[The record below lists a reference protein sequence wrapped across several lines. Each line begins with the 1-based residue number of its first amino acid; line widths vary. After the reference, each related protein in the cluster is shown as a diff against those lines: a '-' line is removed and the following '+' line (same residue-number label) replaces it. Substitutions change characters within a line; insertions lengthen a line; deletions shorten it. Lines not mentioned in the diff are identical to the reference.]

1 MRTLAMGLE
10 SVTFVLWFVD
20 KRTAIAVESIAVVPR
35 NSYLIRPVASA
46 RELANQIRTE
56 PVVAQRYARHF
67 KRSAWE
73 FADYVE
79 KNLRLTR
86 LERAQT
92 FNVYYAPPD
101 NRLLVVRRT
110 LPKGTPVF
118 VEKRSGKPIL
128 KANCGNPLT
137 PAASIPPPQ
146 ATRPIEI
153 ASVATPTPV
162 FAEVIDTPQT
172 PTIEIVE
179 IVDAPIEEVV
189 AADVLPTETLVETLP
204 ESAPEPEA
212 PPTLALLAASPTTQ
226 LPPVDHWWR
235 VQLAAVS
242 TAHRARH
249 TTRGREFRADSRTDE
264 RAHLRRRFGLALPAL
279 AQGAEA
285 LPELQPAQG
294 RLQRVFGVA

>member
-1 MRTLAMGLE
+1 MRTLAGIG
-10 SVTFVLWFVD
+10 SVFVLSLLTSV
-20 KRTAIAVESIAVVPR
+20 AIAAESIAVVPR

-92 FNVYYAPPD
+92 FNVYYSPPD

-146 ATRPIEI
+146 ATLPIEI
-153 ASVATPTPV
+153 ASVATPIPMFADTINAPQAPV
-162 FAEVIDTPQT
+162 
-172 PTIEIVE
+172 IEIVE
-179 IVDAPIEEVV
+179 IAEAPIEEVV

-204 ESAPEPEA
+204 EAAPEPEA
-212 PPTLALLAASPTTQ
+212 PPTLAPVAASPTTQ
-226 LPPVDHWWR
+226 LPPAITSGDFNWLPFLPLVALITPRGGDTFEPIPEPTSALILSAGLGLLYPLSR
-235 VQLAAVS
+235 
-242 TAHRARH
+242 RA
-249 TTRGREFRADSRTDE
+249 
-264 RAHLRRRFGLALPAL
+264 LRRS
-279 AQGAEA
+279 QNSS
-285 LPELQPAQG
+285 
-294 RLQRVFGVA
+294 QRKGDSSASSA

>member
-1 MRTLAMGLE
+1 MRTLAGIG
-10 SVTFVLWFVD
+10 SVFVLSLLTSV
-20 KRTAIAVESIAVVPR
+20 AIAVESIAVVPR

-101 NRLLVVRRT
+101 DRLLVVRRT

-146 ATRPIEI
+146 ATRPVEI
-153 ASVATPTPV
+153 ASVATPIPMFADTINAPQAPV
-162 FAEVIDTPQT
+162 
-172 PTIEIVE
+172 IEIVE
-179 IVDAPIEEVV
+179 IADAPIEEVV

-212 PPTLALLAASPTTQ
+212 PPTLAPVMTSPTTQ
-226 LPPVDHWWR
+226 LPPAIRGGPNWLPFLPLITL
-235 VQLAAVS
+235 LAPRSGDDFAPIPEPTS
-242 TAHRARH
+242 ALILGAGLGLLYPLSRRA
-249 TTRGREFRADSRTDE
+249 
-264 RAHLRRRFGLALPAL
+264 LRRS
-279 AQGAEA
+279 QNSS
-285 LPELQPAQG
+285 
-294 RLQRVFGVA
+294 QRRGDSSASSA

>member
-1 MRTLAMGLE
+1 MRTLAGIG
-10 SVTFVLWFVD
+10 SVFVLSLLTSV
-20 KRTAIAVESIAVVPR
+20 AIAAESIAVVPR

-46 RELANQIRTE
+46 WELANQIRTE

-92 FNVYYAPPD
+92 FNVYYSPPD

-128 KANCGNPLT
+128 KGDCGNPLT
-137 PAASIPPPQ
+137 PAASIPTPQ
-146 ATRPIEI
+146 ATLPIEI
-153 ASVATPTPV
+153 ASVATPIPMFADTINAPQAPV
-162 FAEVIDTPQT
+162 
-172 PTIEIVE
+172 IEIVE
-179 IVDAPIEEVV
+179 IAEAPIEEVV

-204 ESAPEPEA
+204 EAAPEPEA
-212 PPTLALLAASPTTQ
+212 PPTLAPVAASPTTQ
-226 LPPVDHWWR
+226 LPPAITSGDFNWLPFLPLVALITPRGGDTFEPIPEPTSALILGAGLGLLYPLSR
-235 VQLAAVS
+235 
-242 TAHRARH
+242 RA
-249 TTRGREFRADSRTDE
+249 
-264 RAHLRRRFGLALPAL
+264 LRRS
-279 AQGAEA
+279 QNSS
-285 LPELQPAQG
+285 
-294 RLQRVFGVA
+294 QRRGDSSASSA

>member
-1 MRTLAMGLE
+1 MQMTIRVGVMTLLGL
-10 SVTFVLWFVD
+10 LAG
-20 KRTAIAVESIAVVPR
+20 TAIAAESIAVVPR

-92 FNVYYAPPD
+92 FNVYYSPPD
-101 NRLLVVRRT
+101 DRLLVVRRT

-118 VEKRSGKPIL
+118 VERNTGKPIL

-137 PAASIPPPQ
+137 PAAAIPTPPQ
-146 ATRPIEI
+146 ATLPVEV
-153 ASVATPTPV
+153 ASVATPIPMFADTINAPQAPV
-162 FAEVIDTPQT
+162 
-172 PTIEIVE
+172 IEIVE
-179 IVDAPIEEVV
+179 IAEAPIEEVV

-204 ESAPEPEA
+204 EAAPEPEA
-212 PPTLALLAASPTTQ
+212 PPALAAVPSAPTPQLPPIVTGGGPNWLPFLPLIALLAPRGGNDSTPIPEPTSA
-226 LPPVDHWWR
+226 LILGAGLGLLYPLSR
-235 VQLAAVS
+235 
-242 TAHRARH
+242 RA
-249 TTRGREFRADSRTDE
+249 
-264 RAHLRRRFGLALPAL
+264 LRRS
-279 AQGAEA
+279 QNSS
-285 LPELQPAQG
+285 
-294 RLQRVFGVA
+294 QRRGDSSASSA

>member
-1 MRTLAMGLE
+1 MRTLAGIG
-10 SVTFVLWFVD
+10 SVFVLSLLTSV
-20 KRTAIAVESIAVVPR
+20 AIAVESIAVVPR
-35 NSYLIRPVASA
+35 NSYLVRPVASA

-101 NRLLVVRRT
+101 DRLLVVRRT

-153 ASVATPTPV
+153 ASVATPIPMFADTINAPQAPV
-162 FAEVIDTPQT
+162 
-172 PTIEIVE
+172 IEIVE
-179 IVDAPIEEVV
+179 IAEAPIEEVV

-204 ESAPEPEA
+204 ESAPEPEV
-212 PPTLALLAASPTTQ
+212 PPTLAPVMTSPTTQ
-226 LPPVDHWWR
+226 LPPAIRGGPNWLPFLPLITL
-235 VQLAAVS
+235 LAPRSGDDFAPIPEPTS
-242 TAHRARH
+242 ALILGAGLGLLYPLSRRA
-249 TTRGREFRADSRTDE
+249 
-264 RAHLRRRFGLALPAL
+264 LRRS
-279 AQGAEA
+279 QNSS
-285 LPELQPAQG
+285 
-294 RLQRVFGVA
+294 QRRGDSSASSA

>member
-1 MRTLAMGLE
+1 MQFTARIGVIGLLVWLAGA
-10 SVTFVLWFVD
+10 
-20 KRTAIAVESIAVVPR
+20 AIAAESIAVVPR

-86 LERAQT
+86 LEQAQT
-92 FNVYYAPPD
+92 FNVYYSPPD

-146 ATRPIEI
+146 ATLPIEI
-153 ASVATPTPV
+153 ASVATPIPMFADTINAPQAPV
-162 FAEVIDTPQT
+162 
-172 PTIEIVE
+172 IEIVE
-179 IVDAPIEEVV
+179 IAEAPIEEVV

-204 ESAPEPEA
+204 EAAPEPEA
-212 PPTLALLAASPTTQ
+212 PPALAAVPSAPTPQLPPIVTGGGPNWLPFLPLIALLAPRGGNDSTPIPEPTSA
-226 LPPVDHWWR
+226 LILSAGLGLLYPLSR
-235 VQLAAVS
+235 
-242 TAHRARH
+242 RA
-249 TTRGREFRADSRTDE
+249 
-264 RAHLRRRFGLALPAL
+264 LRRS
-279 AQGAEA
+279 QNSS
-285 LPELQPAQG
+285 
-294 RLQRVFGVA
+294 QRKGDSSASSA

>member
-1 MRTLAMGLE
+1 MRIMVRAVVMTLFGLL
-10 SVTFVLWFVD
+10 TG
-20 KRTAIAVESIAVVPR
+20 TIIAAESIAVVPR

-46 RELANQIRTE
+46 WELANQIRTE

-86 LERAQT
+86 LEQAQT

-146 ATRPIEI
+146 ATLPIEI
-153 ASVATPTPV
+153 ASVATPIPMFADTINAPQAPV
-162 FAEVIDTPQT
+162 
-172 PTIEIVE
+172 IEIVE
-179 IVDAPIEEVV
+179 IAEAPIEEVV

-212 PPTLALLAASPTTQ
+212 PPALAAVPSAPTPQLPPIVTGGGPNWLPFLPLIALLAPRGGNDSTPIPEPTSA
-226 LPPVDHWWR
+226 LILSAGLGLLYPLSR
-235 VQLAAVS
+235 
-242 TAHRARH
+242 RA
-249 TTRGREFRADSRTDE
+249 
-264 RAHLRRRFGLALPAL
+264 LRRS
-279 AQGAEA
+279 QNSS
-285 LPELQPAQG
+285 
-294 RLQRVFGVA
+294 QRKGDSSASSA

>member
-1 MRTLAMGLE
+1 MQMTIRVGVMTLLGL
-10 SVTFVLWFVD
+10 LAG
-20 KRTAIAVESIAVVPR
+20 TAIAVESIAVVPR
-35 NSYLIRPVASA
+35 NSYLVRPVASA

-67 KRSAWE
+67 RRSAWE

-92 FNVYYAPPD
+92 FNVYYSPPD
-101 NRLLVVRRT
+101 DRLLVVRRT

-204 ESAPEPEA
+204 ESAPEPELPVA
-212 PPTLALLAASPTTQ
+212 PPVLSPVASAPTPQLPPIVTGGGSNWLPFLPLIALLAPRSGGGDPTPIPEPASALILGAGLGLLYP
-226 LPPVDHWWR
+226 LSR
-235 VQLAAVS
+235 
-242 TAHRARH
+242 RA
-249 TTRGREFRADSRTDE
+249 
-264 RAHLRRRFGLALPAL
+264 LRRS
-279 AQGAEA
+279 QNSS
-285 LPELQPAQG
+285 
-294 RLQRVFGVA
+294 QRRGDSSASSA

>member
-1 MRTLAMGLE
+1 MRTLAGIG
-10 SVTFVLWFVD
+10 SVFVLSLLTSV
-20 KRTAIAVESIAVVPR
+20 AIAAESIAVVPR

-92 FNVYYAPPD
+92 FNVYYSPPD
-101 NRLLVVRRT
+101 DRLLVVRRT

-118 VEKRSGKPIL
+118 VERNTGKPIL

-137 PAASIPPPQ
+137 PAAAIPMPPQ
-146 ATRPIEI
+146 ATLPVEV
-153 ASVATPTPV
+153 ASVATPIPMFADTINAPQAPV
-162 FAEVIDTPQT
+162 
-172 PTIEIVE
+172 IEIVE
-179 IVDAPIEEVV
+179 IAEAPIEEVV

-204 ESAPEPEA
+204 EAAPEPEA
-212 PPTLALLAASPTTQ
+212 PPTLAPVAASPTTQ
-226 LPPVDHWWR
+226 LPPAITSGGFNWLPFLPLVALITPRGGDTFEPIPEPTSALILSAGLGLLYPLSR
-235 VQLAAVS
+235 
-242 TAHRARH
+242 RA
-249 TTRGREFRADSRTDE
+249 
-264 RAHLRRRFGLALPAL
+264 LRRS
-279 AQGAEA
+279 QNSS
-285 LPELQPAQG
+285 
-294 RLQRVFGVA
+294 QRKGDSSASSA

>member
-1 MRTLAMGLE
+1 MRKHMTILIILGAGMVVHAWSTVG
-10 SVTFVLWFVD
+10 
-20 KRTAIAVESIAVVPR
+20 VPR

-79 KNLRLTR
+79 KHLRLTR

-118 VEKRSGKPIL
+118 AEKRSGKPIL
-128 KANCGNPLT
+128 KADCGNPLT
-137 PAASIPPPQ
+137 PAVRLSIQKPTLPVEFVS
-146 ATRPIEI
+146 T
-153 ASVATPTPV
+153 ATPMPAL
-162 FAEVIDTPQT
+162 AEMVDAPQV
-172 PTIEIVE
+172 PDIELVE
-179 IVDAPIEEVV
+179 VVDAPIEEVV
-189 AADVLPTETLVETLP
+189 AADVLPTEMLVETLP

-212 PPTLALLAASPTTQ
+212 PPALPPVASAPTPQ
-226 LPPVDHWWR
+226 LPPAIRGGPNWLPFLPLVALFAPPSGGGNPTPIPEPASALILITGLGLLYPFSR
-235 VQLAAVS
+235 
-242 TAHRARH
+242 RA
-249 TTRGREFRADSRTDE
+249 
-264 RAHLRRRFGLALPAL
+264 LRRSQNSSQCRGDSSASSA
-279 AQGAEA
+279 
-285 LPELQPAQG
+285 
-294 RLQRVFGVA
+294 

>member
-1 MRTLAMGLE
+1 
-10 SVTFVLWFVD
+10 
-20 KRTAIAVESIAVVPR
+20 
-35 NSYLIRPVASA
+35 
-46 RELANQIRTE
+46 
-56 PVVAQRYARHF
+56 VVAQRYARHF

-101 NRLLVVRRT
+101 GRLLVVRRT

-162 FAEVIDTPQT
+162 FAEVIDTPQM

-179 IVDAPIEEVV
+179 IADAPIEEVV

-204 ESAPEPEA
+204 ESAPEPEV
-212 PPTLALLAASPTTQ
+212 PPTLAPVMTSPTTQ
-226 LPPVDHWWR
+226 LPPAIRGGPNWLPFLPLITL
-235 VQLAAVS
+235 LAPRSGDDFDPIPEPTSALILGAGLGLLYPLS
-242 TAHRARH
+242 RRA
-249 TTRGREFRADSRTDE
+249 
-264 RAHLRRRFGLALPAL
+264 LRRS
-279 AQGAEA
+279 QNSS
-285 LPELQPAQG
+285 
-294 RLQRVFGVA
+294 QRRGDSSASSA

>member
-1 MRTLAMGLE
+1 MRALAGIG
-10 SVTFVLWFVD
+10 SVFVLSLLTSV
-20 KRTAIAVESIAVVPR
+20 AIAVESIAVVPR
-35 NSYLIRPVASA
+35 NSFLVRPVASA

-67 KRSAWE
+67 RRSAWE

-79 KNLRLTR
+79 KHLRLTR

-101 NRLLVVRRT
+101 DRLLVVRRT

-153 ASVATPTPV
+153 ASVATPIPMFADTINAPQAPV
-162 FAEVIDTPQT
+162 
-172 PTIEIVE
+172 IEIVE
-179 IVDAPIEEVV
+179 IAEAPIEEVV

-212 PPTLALLAASPTTQ
+212 PPTLAPVMTSPTTQ
-226 LPPVDHWWR
+226 LPPAIRGGPNWLPFLPLITL
-235 VQLAAVS
+235 LAPRSGDDFAPIPEPTS
-242 TAHRARH
+242 ALILGAGLGLLYPLSRRA
-249 TTRGREFRADSRTDE
+249 
-264 RAHLRRRFGLALPAL
+264 LRRS
-279 AQGAEA
+279 QNSS
-285 LPELQPAQG
+285 
-294 RLQRVFGVA
+294 QRKGDSSASSA

>member
-1 MRTLAMGLE
+1 MRTLAGIG
-10 SVTFVLWFVD
+10 SVFVLSLLTSV
-20 KRTAIAVESIAVVPR
+20 AIAAESIAVVPR

-92 FNVYYAPPD
+92 FNVYYSPPD
-101 NRLLVVRRT
+101 DRLLVVRRT

-118 VEKRSGKPIL
+118 VERNTGKPIL

-137 PAASIPPPQ
+137 PAAAIPTPPQ
-146 ATRPIEI
+146 ATLPVEV
-153 ASVATPTPV
+153 ASVATPIPMFADTINAPQAPV
-162 FAEVIDTPQT
+162 
-172 PTIEIVE
+172 IEIVE
-179 IVDAPIEEVV
+179 IAEAPIEEVV

-204 ESAPEPEA
+204 EAAPEPEA
-212 PPTLALLAASPTTQ
+212 PPTLAPVAASPTTQ
-226 LPPVDHWWR
+226 LPPTITSGGFNWLPFLPLVALITPRGGDTFEPIPEPTSALILSAGLGLLYPLSR
-235 VQLAAVS
+235 
-242 TAHRARH
+242 RA
-249 TTRGREFRADSRTDE
+249 
-264 RAHLRRRFGLALPAL
+264 LRRS
-279 AQGAEA
+279 QNSS
-285 LPELQPAQG
+285 
-294 RLQRVFGVA
+294 QRKGDSSASSA

>member
-1 MRTLAMGLE
+1 MRTLAGVGLAVGFAILT
-10 SVTFVLWFVD
+10 SV
-20 KRTAIAVESIAVVPR
+20 AIAAESIAVVPR

-67 KRSAWE
+67 RRSAWE

-92 FNVYYAPPD
+92 FNVYYSPPD
-101 NRLLVVRRT
+101 DRLLVVRRT

-137 PAASIPPPQ
+137 PAAAIPAPPQ
-146 ATRPIEI
+146 ATLPIEI

-162 FAEVIDTPQT
+162 FSEMITAPQA
-172 PTIEIVE
+172 PTLEIVE
-179 IVDAPIEEVV
+179 IPEPPIEEVV

-212 PPTLALLAASPTTQ
+212 PPTLAPVAASPTTQ
-226 LPPVDHWWR
+226 LPPVVTGGGFNWLPFLPLIALVTPR
-235 VQLAAVS
+235 GGESFEPIPEPTSALILGAGLGLLYPLS
-242 TAHRARH
+242 RRA
-249 TTRGREFRADSRTDE
+249 
-264 RAHLRRRFGLALPAL
+264 LRRS
-279 AQGAEA
+279 QNSS
-285 LPELQPAQG
+285 
-294 RLQRVFGVA
+294 QRRGDSSASSA

>member
-1 MRTLAMGLE
+1 MRTLAGIG
-10 SVTFVLWFVD
+10 SVFVLFLLTSV
-20 KRTAIAVESIAVVPR
+20 AIAAESIAVVPR

-101 NRLLVVRRT
+101 DRLLVVRRT

-153 ASVATPTPV
+153 ASVATPIPMFADTINAPQAPV
-162 FAEVIDTPQT
+162 
-172 PTIEIVE
+172 IEIVE
-179 IVDAPIEEVV
+179 IAEAPIEEVV

-204 ESAPEPEA
+204 ESAPEPEV
-212 PPTLALLAASPTTQ
+212 PPTLAPVMTSPTTQ
-226 LPPVDHWWR
+226 LPPAIRGGPNWLPFLPLITL
-235 VQLAAVS
+235 LAPRSGDDFAPIPEPTS
-242 TAHRARH
+242 ALILGAGLGLLYPLSRRA
-249 TTRGREFRADSRTDE
+249 
-264 RAHLRRRFGLALPAL
+264 LRRS
-279 AQGAEA
+279 QNSS
-285 LPELQPAQG
+285 
-294 RLQRVFGVA
+294 QRRGDSSASSA

>member
-1 MRTLAMGLE
+1 MRTLAGIG
-10 SVTFVLWFVD
+10 SVFVLFLLTSV
-20 KRTAIAVESIAVVPR
+20 AIAVESIAVVPR

-92 FNVYYAPPD
+92 FNVYYSPPD

-110 LPKGTPVF
+110 LPKGTPVL

-162 FAEVIDTPQT
+162 FAQVIDTPQT

-204 ESAPEPEA
+204 EAVPDPEA
-212 PPTLALLAASPTTQ
+212 PPVLSPVASAPTPQLPPIVTGGGSNWLPFLPLVALLAPRSGGGDPTPIPEPASALILGAGLGLLYP
-226 LPPVDHWWR
+226 LSR
-235 VQLAAVS
+235 
-242 TAHRARH
+242 RA
-249 TTRGREFRADSRTDE
+249 
-264 RAHLRRRFGLALPAL
+264 LRRS
-279 AQGAEA
+279 QNSS
-285 LPELQPAQG
+285 
-294 RLQRVFGVA
+294 QRRGDSSASSA

>member
-1 MRTLAMGLE
+1 MRTLAGIGW
-10 SVTFVLWFVD
+10 VFVLSLLTSV
-20 KRTAIAVESIAVVPR
+20 AIAVESIAVVPR
-35 NSYLIRPVASA
+35 NSFLVRPVASA

-101 NRLLVVRRT
+101 DRLLVVRRT

-172 PTIEIVE
+172 PTIELVE

-204 ESAPEPEA
+204 EAAPEPEA
-212 PPTLALLAASPTTQ
+212 PPVLSPIASAPTPQ
-226 LPPVDHWWR
+226 LPPAIRGGPNWLPFLPLITL
-235 VQLAAVS
+235 LAPRSGDDFAPIPEPTS
-242 TAHRARH
+242 ALILGAGLGLLYPLSRRA
-249 TTRGREFRADSRTDE
+249 
-264 RAHLRRRFGLALPAL
+264 LRRS
-279 AQGAEA
+279 QNSS
-285 LPELQPAQG
+285 
-294 RLQRVFGVA
+294 QRRGDSSASSA

>member
-1 MRTLAMGLE
+1 MTIRLGVMTLLGL
-10 SVTFVLWFVD
+10 LAGA
-20 KRTAIAVESIAVVPR
+20 AIAVESIAIVPR
-35 NSYLIRPVASA
+35 NSYLVRPVASA
-46 RELANQIRTE
+46 RELANQIRME

-79 KNLRLTR
+79 KHLRLTR

-101 NRLLVVRRT
+101 DRLLVVRRT

-118 VEKRSGKPIL
+118 VDKRSGKPIL

-172 PTIEIVE
+172 PTIEVVE
-179 IVDAPIEEVV
+179 IADAPIEEVV

-212 PPTLALLAASPTTQ
+212 PPTLAPVAASPTTQ
-226 LPPVDHWWR
+226 LPPVITGGGLNWLPLLSLVAFITPQGGDTYEPIPEPTSALILGAGLGLLYPLSR
-235 VQLAAVS
+235 
-242 TAHRARH
+242 RA
-249 TTRGREFRADSRTDE
+249 
-264 RAHLRRRFGLALPAL
+264 LRRS
-279 AQGAEA
+279 QNSS
-285 LPELQPAQG
+285 
-294 RLQRVFGVA
+294 QRRGDSSASSA

>member
-1 MRTLAMGLE
+1 MRTLAGIG
-10 SVTFVLWFVD
+10 SVFVLFLLTSV
-20 KRTAIAVESIAVVPR
+20 AIAAESIAVVPR

-79 KNLRLTR
+79 KNLRLTC

-212 PPTLALLAASPTTQ
+212 PPTLAPVAASPTTQ
-226 LPPVDHWWR
+226 LPPVVTGGGFNWLPFLTLIALVTPR
-235 VQLAAVS
+235 GGESFEPIPEPTSALILGAGLVLLYPLS
-242 TAHRARH
+242 RRA
-249 TTRGREFRADSRTDE
+249 
-264 RAHLRRRFGLALPAL
+264 LRRS
-279 AQGAEA
+279 QNSS
-285 LPELQPAQG
+285 
-294 RLQRVFGVA
+294 QRRGDSSASSA

>member
-1 MRTLAMGLE
+1 MRTLAGIGW
-10 SVTFVLWFVD
+10 VFVLSLLTSV
-20 KRTAIAVESIAVVPR
+20 AIAVESIAVVPR

-101 NRLLVVRRT
+101 GRLLVVRRT

-153 ASVATPTPV
+153 ASVATPIPMFADTINAPQAPV
-162 FAEVIDTPQT
+162 
-172 PTIEIVE
+172 IEIAE
-179 IVDAPIEEVV
+179 APIEEVV

-204 ESAPEPEA
+204 ESAPEPEV
-212 PPTLALLAASPTTQ
+212 PPTLAPVMTSPTTQ
-226 LPPVDHWWR
+226 LPPAIRGGPNWLPFLPLITL
-235 VQLAAVS
+235 LAPRSGDDFAPIPEPTS
-242 TAHRARH
+242 ALILGAGLGLLYPLSRRA
-249 TTRGREFRADSRTDE
+249 
-264 RAHLRRRFGLALPAL
+264 LRRS
-279 AQGAEA
+279 QNSS
-285 LPELQPAQG
+285 
-294 RLQRVFGVA
+294 QRRGDSSASSA

>member
-1 MRTLAMGLE
+1 MQMTIRVGVMTLLGL
-10 SVTFVLWFVD
+10 LAG
-20 KRTAIAVESIAVVPR
+20 TAIAVESIVVVPR
-35 NSYLIRPVASA
+35 NSYLVRPVASA

-92 FNVYYAPPD
+92 FNVYYSPPD
-101 NRLLVVRRT
+101 DRLLVVRRT

-153 ASVATPTPV
+153 VSVATPTPV

-204 ESAPEPEA
+204 EAAPEPEA
-212 PPTLALLAASPTTQ
+212 PPTLAPVAASPTTQ
-226 LPPVDHWWR
+226 QPPAIRGGPNWLPFLPLITL
-235 VQLAAVS
+235 LAPRSGDDFAPIPEPTS
-242 TAHRARH
+242 ALILSAGLGLLYPLSRRA
-249 TTRGREFRADSRTDE
+249 
-264 RAHLRRRFGLALPAL
+264 LRRS
-279 AQGAEA
+279 QNSS
-285 LPELQPAQG
+285 
-294 RLQRVFGVA
+294 QRRGDSSASSA

>member
-1 MRTLAMGLE
+1 MQMTIRVGVMTLLGL
-10 SVTFVLWFVD
+10 LAG
-20 KRTAIAVESIAVVPR
+20 TAIAVESIVVVPR
-35 NSYLIRPVASA
+35 NSYLVRPVASA

-67 KRSAWE
+67 RRSAWE

-79 KNLRLTR
+79 KHLHLTR

-101 NRLLVVRRT
+101 DRLLVVRRT

-204 ESAPEPEA
+204 EAAPEPEA
-212 PPTLALLAASPTTQ
+212 PPTLAPVAASPTTQ
-226 LPPVDHWWR
+226 LPPVVTGGGFNWLPFLSLIALVTPR
-235 VQLAAVS
+235 GGESFEPIPEPTSALILGAGLGLLYPLS
-242 TAHRARH
+242 RRA
-249 TTRGREFRADSRTDE
+249 
-264 RAHLRRRFGLALPAL
+264 LRRS
-279 AQGAEA
+279 QNSS
-285 LPELQPAQG
+285 
-294 RLQRVFGVA
+294 QRKGDSSASSA

>member
-1 MRTLAMGLE
+1 MQMTIRVGVMTLLGL
-10 SVTFVLWFVD
+10 LAG
-20 KRTAIAVESIAVVPR
+20 TAIAVESIAVVPR
-35 NSYLIRPVASA
+35 NSYLVRPVASA

-86 LERAQT
+86 LDRAQT

-101 NRLLVVRRT
+101 GRLLVVRRT

-179 IVDAPIEEVV
+179 IADAPIEEVV

-204 ESAPEPEA
+204 ESAPEPEV
-212 PPTLALLAASPTTQ
+212 PPTLAPVMTSPTTQ
-226 LPPVDHWWR
+226 LPPAIRGGPNWLPFLPLITL
-235 VQLAAVS
+235 LAPRSGDDFAPIPEPTS
-242 TAHRARH
+242 ALILGAGLGLLYPLSRRA
-249 TTRGREFRADSRTDE
+249 
-264 RAHLRRRFGLALPAL
+264 LRRS
-279 AQGAEA
+279 QNSS
-285 LPELQPAQG
+285 
-294 RLQRVFGVA
+294 QRRGDSSASSA